1 MCPVFFSIGPLH
13 IYGYGC
19 MIVVG
24 IIAALFVAEKRAP
37 KLGLDP
43 DVILN
48 LTLLAVVTGLLG
60 AKILFCIVEFPA
72 FVADPLGVLLSG
84 NGFVVYGGLIGGIL
98 AGIFY
103 CRAKGHD
110 FLRYFDIVMPSIA
123 IAQGFGRIGCL
134 MAGCCYGQETD
145 LPIGIT
151 FHVSELAP
159 NGVKLFPTQIISS
172 LGDFLIA
179 IILIMAAKKI
189 KQKGNV
195 GILYLALY
203 CVGRFG
209 IEFFRADFRG
219 SVGPFSTSQLI
230 SICVA
235 VIATVAFIWN
245 MKRSRET
252 GSV

>member
-1 MCPVFFSIGPLH
+1 MCPVLFSIGPLH
-13 IYGYGC
+13 IYGYGF
-19 MIVVG
+19 MIALGIVV
-24 IIAALFVAEKRAP
+24 ALAVAFLRAP
-37 KLGLDP
+37 KLNLDK

-60 AKILFCIVEFPA
+60 AKILFCIVEFPN
-72 FVADPLGVLLSG
+72 FIADPFGVLLSG
-84 NGFVVYGGLIGGIL
+84 NGFVVYGGIIGGIV
-98 AGIFY
+98 AGIIY
-103 CRAKGHD
+103 CRVKKHD

-134 MAGCCYGQETD
+134 MAGCCYGAETD
-145 LPIGIT
+145 LPIGIV

-179 IILIMAAKKI
+179 FILIMMARKVKT
-189 KQKGNV
+189 KGNI
-195 GILYLALY
+195 GIMYLALY
-203 CVGRFG
+203 CVGRFV

-230 SICVA
+230 SIIVA
-235 VIATVAFIWN
+235 VVALAAFVWN
-245 MKRSRET
+245 ARKNGKKE
-252 GSV
+252 